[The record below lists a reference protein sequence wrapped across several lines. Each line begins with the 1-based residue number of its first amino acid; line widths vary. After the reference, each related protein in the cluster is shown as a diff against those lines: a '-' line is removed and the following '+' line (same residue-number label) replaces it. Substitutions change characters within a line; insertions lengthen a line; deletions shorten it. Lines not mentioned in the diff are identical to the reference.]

1 MKKDQDKIY
10 YVTADTFTAA
20 KNSPH
25 LEIFR
30 KKDIEV
36 LLLYDRVDEWLVSN
50 LMEYEGKK
58 LQSIAKG
65 DLDLGK
71 IEDEKTKEEQKKAEG
86 EFASVIKQMKQV
98 LGDKVKEIRVTNRLT
113 DSPACLVAGEFDMS
127 GHLHRIMQAA
137 GQDIPGA
144 KPILEINPE
153 HLLTKKL
160 KDEQDDKQFAE
171 WTNILFDQA
180 LLAEGGKLDDPATFV
195 KRMNTLLLQLA
206 K

>member
-1 MKKDQDKIY
+1 
-10 YVTADTFTAA
+10 
-20 KNSPH
+20 
-25 LEIFR
+25 
-30 KKDIEV
+30 
-36 LLLYDRVDEWLVSN
+36 
-50 LMEYEGKK
+50 
-58 LQSIAKG
+58 
-65 DLDLGK
+65 
-71 IEDEKTKEEQKKAEG
+71 
-86 EFASVIKQMKQV
+86 MKQV